1 VPNSKYIVFPQQ
13 STYLTSPAES
23 TSKLT
28 EVTQGDKVVVVGTK
42 VVVVGVKVVGVKVV
56 GAKVVV
62 GARVVVGTKV
72 VVGTNVV
79 VVGHILIFLIT
90 ELLHSEF
97 MFTNL
102 IHCVLSGIVKL
113 AVEPTFGKDTGEEPV
128 NEL

>member
-1 VPNSKYIVFPQQ
+1 VLNSTYIVFPQQ

-28 EVTQGDKVVVVGTK
+28 EVTQGDKVVVVGVK
-42 VVVVGVKVVGVKVV
+42 VGVKVVGVKVV
-56 GAKVVV
+56 GTK
-62 GARVVVGTKV
+62 VVGTK
-72 VVGTNVV
+72 

-102 IHCVLSGIVKL
+102 IHCILSGMFKL

-128 NEL
+128 NKL